1 MSSVHNKSE
10 LPKDL
15 YSFIGPWRDIRF
27 RYSDF
32 IKFKNTGCFF
42 FFECNQGKTL
52 LYHLEWKKKIDV
64 LKERH
69 LTAPGF
75 SLAVLKGK

>member
-1 MSSVHNKSE
+1 MLEMGLWCERLQSE
-10 LPKDL
+10 VLKDL
-15 YSFIGPWRDIRF
+15 YSFIGPWRDTGF
-27 RYSDF
+27 RYF
-32 IKFKNTGCFF
+32 NFLKFKNTGYF

-52 LYHLEWKKKIDV
+52 LYHLEWENNYV

-75 SLAVLKGK
+75 